1 MSVLKTAESSLL
13 MHSAASRYL
22 VPQEKEEYLQTILS
36 WLILGQV
43 QKNTEAKGNQCQA
56 LDLHWRPGA
65 PSEIPVLCEFVQWQ
79 MEALRLK
86 TELGETAAWETITRR
101 KALTHETIDVPYTRE

>member
-1 MSVLKTAESSLL
+1 M
-13 MHSAASRYL
+13 
-22 VPQEKEEYLQTILS
+22 
-36 WLILGQV
+36 
-43 QKNTEAKGNQCQA
+43 
-56 LDLHWRPGA
+56 A

-101 KALTHETIDVPYTRE
+101 KALTHETIDVP